1 LKIGHFLLAHTTIFK
16 RCFMVTTTVFEL
28 THLMHSNMPV
38 YPGKDKPI
46 FRPAATMDS
55 DGYRE
60 LRIELDGHTGTH
72 MDAPAHMLPDG
83 KSLDQYPASHFAGE
97 ALLVNIPE
105 GTHEIPLSFLEEK
118 EKELAGAG
126 YLLLR
131 TGWSRHWEAPEYLE
145 GFPVLS
151 QEAATWLAGRG
162 MKGIGLDTISVDPLE
177 SDTWPVHHVL
187 LGAGL
192 VIVEN
197 LLFPPGMKEGRY
209 FFCALPLYVS
219 VADGSPVRA
228 IAMNLP

>member
-1 LKIGHFLLAHTTIFK
+1 MEPH
-16 RCFMVTTTVFEL
+16 TVFEL
-28 THLMHSNMPV
+28 TQLMHSNMPV
-38 YPGKDKPI
+38 YPGKEKPI
-46 FRPAATMDS
+46 FKPAATLGS

-60 LRIELDGHTGTH
+60 LRMEMDGHTGTH
-72 MDAPAHMLPDG
+72 MDAPAHMLPGG
-83 KSLDQYPASHFAGE
+83 KSLDQYPASHFTGE
-97 ALLVNIPE
+97 ALLVDIPA
-105 GTHEIPLSFLEEK
+105 GTREIPRSFLEAK

-131 TGWSRHWEAPEYLE
+131 TGWGRHWEAPEYLE

-162 MKGIGLDTISVDPLE
+162 MKGIGLDAISVDPLE

-197 LLFPPGMKEGRY
+197 LVFPPGMKEGRY
-209 FFCALPLYVS
+209 FFCTLPLYVS
-219 VADGSPVRA
+219 GADGSPVRA
-228 IAMNLP
+228 IAMDLP